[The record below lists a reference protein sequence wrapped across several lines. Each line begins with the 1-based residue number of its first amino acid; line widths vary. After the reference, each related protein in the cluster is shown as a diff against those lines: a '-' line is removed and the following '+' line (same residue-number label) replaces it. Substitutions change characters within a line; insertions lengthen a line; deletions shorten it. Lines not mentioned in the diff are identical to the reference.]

1 MRRLIP
7 DFHECKIRQK
17 NTENIKNSPNFHN
30 WYIFFQ
36 QYEEQQRRNKEA
48 EFTELVR
55 DFLNPGE
62 FYNACVGLGIDYF
75 TGVPDSLLKGSKLKI
90 LCNLKKVKHLATN

>member
-1 MRRLIP
+1 MSVRLGK
-7 DFHECKIRQK
+7 KIQK
-17 NTENIKNSPNFHN
+17 ILKILLISIIGI
-30 WYIFFQ
+30 YFFQ

-90 LCNLKKVKHLATN
+90 LCNLKKLNI

>member
-1 MRRLIP
+1 MSVRLGK
-7 DFHECKIRQK
+7 KIQK
-17 NTENIKNSPNFHN
+17 ILKILLISIIG
-30 WYIFFQ
+30 IFFQ